1 MQKSIFS
8 QKIQKSLCIT
18 TKSLYTNSK
27 FQTQLS
33 RKLQRFRTCRKN
45 KKCSIFHD
53 LSEYIIFSYG
63 CKLLDWS
70 FKCYRK
76 NTIAQHP
83 PISFSSFSDR
93 KIIFFSTFNII
104 FLTQRK
110 FEFKLA
116 LNLSSYSMD

>member
-1 MQKSIFS
+1 MNFKKLKQKSILP
-8 QKIQKSLCIT
+8 QKIQKSLYIT

-45 KKCSIFHD
+45 KKSSIFHD

-70 FKCYRK
+70 FKVPSSGIYSGRPK
-76 NTIAQHP
+76 MILATA
-83 PISFSSFSDR
+83 ISV
-93 KIIFFSTFNII
+93 
-104 FLTQRK
+104 
-110 FEFKLA
+110 
-116 LNLSSYSMD
+116 SYI